1 MNDMA
6 RPVRKREDFSFRYS
20 PYADTQ
26 DGALM
31 AFLRKGDGVKQG
43 KELLLESIRAFWMVT
58 ACRSEGLLSQEELRQ
73 LGLNCCRAL
82 ERQADYIRECL
93 QLPKTSTEALTVEHR
108 NGDRQNG
115 SIKPVERATRT
126 MWQ

>member
-6 RPVRKREDFSFRYS
+6 QSSRKREDFSFRYS

-31 AFLRKGDGVKQG
+31 RFLRRGDGVKQS
-43 KELLLESIRAFWMVT
+43 KELMLESVRAFWMIT
-58 ACRSEGLLSQEELRQ
+58 ACQSEGLLSQEELRQ

-93 QLPKTSTEALTVEHR
+93 QLPVTSTEFLTIEHR
-108 NGDRQNG
+108 NSDRQNG
-115 SIKPVERATRT
+115 STKPVERVTRT